1 MASLFLYTI
10 KSAFVLSLLYVPYT
24 LVLRREKMH
33 RLNRFTLLGIL
44 LLSLVLPLCNV
55 SMLSLDNNP
64 VVHTAQQQMI
74 DAGIPIR
81 QFVVTA
87 SAPHH
92 APTELSWFDI
102 VSIIYI
108 LGMTAVLLVR
118 LVQLARMGLIV
129 RGGSLWQ
136 QEEEGITIYCHA
148 NRVAPFSWL
157 RSIVISE
164 EDYNQNGRE
173 IILHERGH
181 ILCRHSLDILLLTLV
196 EMLQWW
202 NPLCYMLGSSLRDVH
217 EYEADDY
224 VLRQGV
230 SARAYQMLLI
240 NKAVG
245 SSSYTFANNF
255 NHSLII
261 KRITM
266 MKKQNSSPWRRSRV
280 LYVLPVSI
288 LSLCVFATPRFMNTV
303 EQTVN
308 KIADKGTQNA
318 AHVQVEEQE
327 IIPTQ
332 TILPEIVANQE
343 GNQTEPTLEEPADV
357 ALLSETAAMKD
368 SVQDA
373 DRVFDKVDVLPQFA
387 QGEAGLYQFLANHIR
402 YPQEAQEVGIQ
413 GRIYLKFVVEKDG
426 SVSDFKILRSIE
438 KPKTA
443 TLNEMNVVGYSNQK
457 KDSIAFAKAAESETF
472 EKGRKAL
479 EDEAI
484 RVMKLSSGKWTPGK
498 QKGENVRVNFTLPIT
513 FRLN

>member
-1 MASLFLYTI
+1 MASLFLYAI

-64 VVHTAQQQMI
+64 VVHAAQQQMI

-102 VSIIYI
+102 VSIVYI
-108 LGMTAVLLVR
+108 LGMMTVLLVR
-118 LVQLARMGLIV
+118 LVQLARMGLVV

-136 QEEEGITIYCHA
+136 QEEEGVTIYCHA

-202 NPLCYMLGSSLRDVH
+202 NPLCYMLGNSLRDVH

-288 LSLCVFATPRFMNTV
+288 LSLCAFATPRFINPV
-303 EQTVN
+303 EQAVT
-308 KIADKGTQNA
+308 KIADKGTQNV
-318 AHVQVEEQE
+318 AHVQVEEEE
-327 IIPTQ
+327 ILPNQ
-332 TILPEIVANQE
+332 AGLPEIEAS
-343 GNQTEPTLEEPADV
+343 QTEKLAEPTVTDPADE
-357 ALLSETAAMKD
+357 ALLSESTAEKD

-373 DRVFDKVDVLPQFA
+373 DRVFTVVDELPKYGQKS
-387 QGEAGLYQFLANHIR
+387 EDLYVFLANHIR
-402 YPQEAQEVGIQ
+402 YPKEAQELGIQ
-413 GRIYLKFVVEKDG
+413 GRIILKFVVEKDG
-426 SVSDFKILRSIE
+426 NVSDFKILRSIE
-438 KPKTA
+438 RPETA
-443 TLNEMNVVGYSNQK
+443 NLNELNVVGYSIQK
-457 KDSIAFAKAAESETF
+457 KDSIAAAKAVEAEMF
-472 EKGRKAL
+472 EKAKKAL
-479 EDEAI
+479 EDEAV
-484 RVMKLSSGKWTPGK
+484 RVIKLSSGKWTPGK
-498 QKGENVRVNFTLPIT
+498 QKGKKVRVTFTLPIA

>member
-1 MASLFLYTI
+1 MASLFLYAI

-24 LVLRREKMH
+24 FVLRREKMH

-64 VVHTAQQQMI
+64 VVHAAQQQMI

-102 VSIIYI
+102 VSIVYI

-118 LVQLARMGLIV
+118 LVQLARMGLVV

-136 QEEEGITIYCHA
+136 QEEEGVTIYCHA

-157 RSIVISE
+157 RNIVISE

-288 LSLCVFATPRFMNTV
+288 LSLCAFATPRFVKPV
-303 EQTVN
+303 EQVVS

-318 AHVQVEEQE
+318 AYMQAEMEEISSAQAG
-327 IIPTQ
+327 
-332 TILPEIVANQE
+332 LPEIEASQAE
-343 GNQTEPTLEEPADV
+343 IQTEPTSGEPADV
-357 ALLSETAAMKD
+357 ALLSALLSETTAAKD
-368 SVQDA
+368 SVQEA
-373 DRVFDKVDVLPQFA
+373 DRVFDKVDVLPQFD
-387 QGEAGLYQFLANHIR
+387 QGEAGLYQFLGNHIS
-402 YPQEAQEVGIQ
+402 YPKEAQELGIQ
-413 GRIYLKFVVEKDG
+413 GRIFLKFVVEKDG
-426 SVSDFKILRSIE
+426 SVSDFKIIRSIE
-438 KPKTA
+438 KPKTVSNGEA
-443 TLNEMNVVGYSNQK
+443 NVK
-457 KDSIAFAKAAESETF
+457 F
-472 EKGRKAL
+472 EKSKKAL
-479 EDEAI
+479 EDEAV
-484 RVMKLSSGKWTPGK
+484 RVLKLSSGHWKPGK
-498 QKGENVRVNFTLPIT
+498 QKGEKVRVHFTLPIM